1 MDSALYSPTDS
12 ANCIGVET
20 FSSNQYLLV
29 CNVSLPCSIP
39 RYSVIPLSQNSRLIG
54 WVPHSDTLHTL
65 IRDYRERKKIML
77 NVEHRLMLQVRG
89 AGEDGE

>member
-1 MDSALYSPTDS
+1 MGWVFGSGDLYPLREVNNVVD
-12 ANCIGVET
+12 CGEW
-20 FSSNQYLLV
+20 
-29 CNVSLPCSIP
+29 VSLLCSIH

-65 IRDYRERKKIML
+65 IRDYWERKKIML